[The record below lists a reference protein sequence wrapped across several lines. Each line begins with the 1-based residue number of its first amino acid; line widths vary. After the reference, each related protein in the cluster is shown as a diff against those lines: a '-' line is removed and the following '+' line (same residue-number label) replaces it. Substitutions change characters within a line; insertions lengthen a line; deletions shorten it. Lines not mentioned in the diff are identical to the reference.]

1 MQRSQSCN
9 PLNLRPRLNKE
20 DQFQTNLILI
30 SQSQFNKEQQLKKP
44 KKTIVI
50 FKISGKS
57 QRKLIKKNNLKTLS
71 QIKQIAI
78 KKIRIKFERK
88 IQYKGMK
95 QKRNSN
101 LINYFKKSFQIL
113 KKGIGKK
120 I

>member
-1 MQRSQSCN
+1 MLNDKTLKKKLALKMGKKNPEKLMQRSQSCN

-57 QRKLIKKNNLKTLS
+57 
-71 QIKQIAI
+71 
-78 KKIRIKFERK
+78 
-88 IQYKGMK
+88 
-95 QKRNSN
+95 
-101 LINYFKKSFQIL
+101 
-113 KKGIGKK
+113 
-120 I
+120 

>member
-57 QRKLIKKNNLKTLS
+57 
-71 QIKQIAI
+71 
-78 KKIRIKFERK
+78 
-88 IQYKGMK
+88 
-95 QKRNSN
+95 
-101 LINYFKKSFQIL
+101 
-113 KKGIGKK
+113 
-120 I
+120 